1 MGANTF
7 HAGPGAWERRPA
19 ISLYNAILEGVSRR
33 GRRVETS
40 GEREIWDFRPGLP
53 MTWEIL
59 RTAREGDAGEFEA
72 VNRLDPR
79 MEGPPVH
86 IHPSAQESYEVR
98 SGTLDVFIDGEW
110 RRLEPGQKA
119 VVPAGVPHTLKNDSD
134 QEVEIVNV
142 HSPALRFESFFRQM
156 HRLTSQGKMAL
167 PPKNPRSLIYVGTL
181 FSSYPEEIRVVKP
194 PPAVFNALGFI
205 GRRLGYTVDER

>member
-1 MGANTF
+1 MA
-7 HAGPGAWERRPA
+7 
-19 ISLYNAILEGVSRR
+19 
-33 GRRVETS
+33 TS
-40 GEREIWDFRPGLP
+40 GESEVWDFRPGLP
-53 MTWEIL
+53 MTWEVL
-59 RTAREGDAGEFEA
+59 RSGGDGEGFEA

-86 IHPSAQESYEVR
+86 VHPTAEESYEVR
-98 SGTLDVFIDGEW
+98 SGTLDVFVDGEW

-134 QEVEIVNV
+134 QAVEIVNV

-156 HRLTSQGKMAL
+156 HRLTSRGTMAL
-167 PPKNPRSLIYVGTL
+167 PPRNHRSLIYAATL

-194 PPAVFNALGFI
+194 PPAVFNALAFV
-205 GRRLGYTVDER
+205 GRRLGYRLDEH